1 MTQTILVIEDEAQTR
16 DIFLRCLKF
25 EKFKGIGAEN
35 GSTGVRLATQHRPDL
50 VVCDIMMPDMDGY
63 EVLSSLRQNEVT
75 ASIPFIFL
83 TAKVTMSDLRQGM
96 TL

>member
-1 MTQTILVIEDEAQTR
+1 M
-16 DIFLRCLKF
+16 
-25 EKFKGIGAEN
+25 
-35 GSTGVRLATQHRPDL
+35 QHRPDL

-96 TL
+96 TLGADDYLTKPCTVATF